1 MHIAGYSLVTV
12 GLLALIF
19 GSTAEAGSP
28 WQPRFAKRDL
38 VVMDSVTYQNSH
50 PDHKH
55 FREGMEA
62 WHERRYQSAHASFLK
77 AAYLADKASQA
88 VLGEMYWTGKGVPRD
103 RVRAYV
109 WMDLAAERMYARYL
123 GHRERYWEQLTAAER
138 EQAQTLGEQLY
149 AEYGDQV
156 AKPRM
161 EDILQRGRAQLTGSR
176 VGSHNP
182 NRVYQGLPPMSGLG
196 SQMVSGPVAPELV
209 GFADSKF
216 WQPSEY
222 WAFQDE
228 AYHAL
233 KRSRRLTLTSTI
245 TLGPEAQQEKRIET
259 IRTID

>member
-1 MHIAGYSLVTV
+1 MRIPKVLV
-12 GLLALIF
+12 LAAALF
-19 GSTAEAGSP
+19 AMVFSSVADAGSA
-28 WQPRFAKRDL
+28 WQPRFSKRDL
-38 VVMDSVTYQNSH
+38 VVMDSVTYQTSH
-50 PDHKH
+50 PDHKY

-77 AAYLADKASQA
+77 AAHLADKASQA

-103 RVRAYV
+103 RVRGYV

-123 GHRERYWEQLTAAER
+123 GHRERYWDKLSDAER
-138 EQAQTLGEQLY
+138 QRAQTLGKQMY

-161 EDILQRGRAQLTGSR
+161 EDILQRGRSQLTGSR
-176 VGSHNP
+176 LGGHNSS
-182 NRVYQGLPPMSGLG
+182 RVYQGLPPMSGLG
-196 SQMVSGPVAPELV
+196 SSMVSGPVTQELV
-209 GFADSKF
+209 GFSDSKF

-228 AYHAL
+228 AYQSL

-245 TLGPEAQQEKRIET
+245 TLDPEAEQEKRIET
-259 IRTID
+259 VRTME